1 MISIGIPS
9 FASYIFPKM
18 LAYIA
23 GAIFCNQ
30 NVFKYTFPW
39 KNIIVF
45 RYKFYGSL
53 LIITICQQRFCWWLG
68 VEKATSP
75 YLNET
80 TLPQF
85 VYLVDDG
92 CDVVV
97 SWTQDLCSQLP
108 CPHQELDSFRRVL
121 LQVPDRRLPQKALAQ
136 LRKVMELG
144 TRLSA
149 TTKS

>member
-1 MISIGIPS
+1 MTR
-9 FASYIFPKM
+9 
-18 LAYIA
+18 
-23 GAIFCNQ
+23 C
-30 NVFKYTFPW
+30 W
-39 KNIIVF
+39 KGN
-45 RYKFYGSL
+45 KPL
-53 LIITICQQRFCWWLG
+53 
-68 VEKATSP
+68 

-97 SWTQDLCSQLP
+97 SWTQDLCSQLS

-144 TRLSA
+144 TGLSA
-149 TTKS
+149 TTKL